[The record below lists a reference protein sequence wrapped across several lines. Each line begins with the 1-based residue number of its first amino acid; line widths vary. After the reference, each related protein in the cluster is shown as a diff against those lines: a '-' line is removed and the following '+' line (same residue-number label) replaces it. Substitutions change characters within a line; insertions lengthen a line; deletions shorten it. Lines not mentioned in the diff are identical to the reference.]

1 MSAAS
6 ASSNGASSMPC
17 SPTADATSGL
27 WGDSMVAV
35 VTLFAVAASLTGCS
49 GGGSSVSAPPST
61 RVEEPRGYFALT
73 TRTLS
78 ATQKAELVSNPAIA
92 GMTSYVTWNDI
103 EPTKGQFDW
112 SRIDSDIAI
121 AAAAGKKITI
131 GVFTGRNA
139 IPPWAA
145 GDGVRLWTNS
155 AGTTLVHPA
164 DRRFVDLWRERAAF
178 LGARYDDSPT
188 VVQVTICGAVGTLC
202 GPRYPQVPSDLAY
215 ADLVRNWSDIID
227 AYVGAFPRTY
237 LNLEVHL
244 TDGYGAQ
251 LPIDLFA
258 TIAPNTAIGPFAE
271 FLSDIQ
277 PSPTAPTGIAFQSI
291 KASRSFCAFQMVS
304 ALADRVDRAILLGQS
319 YGCRYSE
326 IYASDVTSHSARF
339 PPN

>member
-35 VTLFAVAASLTGCS
+35 ITLFAVAASLTGCS

-61 RVEEPRGYFALT
+61 RVEGPRGYFALT

-178 LGARYDDSPT
+178 LGARYDDNPA
-188 VVQVTICGAVGTLC
+188 VVQVTICGAAGTLC

-319 YGCRYSE
+319 YGCRYFE

>member
-1 MSAAS
+1 MSEAS

-78 ATQKAELVSNPAIA
+78 ATQKAELVSNPAIV

-277 PSPTAPTGIAFQSI
+277 PSPTAPTGIAVQSI

>member
-1 MSAAS
+1 MSEAS

-78 ATQKAELVSNPAIA
+78 ATQKAELVSNPAIV

-319 YGCRYSE
+319 YGCRYFE